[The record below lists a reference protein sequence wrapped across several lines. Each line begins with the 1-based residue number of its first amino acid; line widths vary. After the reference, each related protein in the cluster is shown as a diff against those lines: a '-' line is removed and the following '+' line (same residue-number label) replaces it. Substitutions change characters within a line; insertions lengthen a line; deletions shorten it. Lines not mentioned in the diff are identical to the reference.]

1 MNDPVIERI
10 VAQLR
15 EQGCHTV
22 ILYGSRARGD
32 WTERSDYDVAGF
44 RAGDEASRDARWDGE
59 VYLDLFVYPD
69 ARLAE
74 PDQEMLKLRGGTV
87 LHDAEGRAQSFMD
100 ALNAFFAAGPEQLPE
115 YERSAR
121 RAWAVKMVQRARQGD
136 AEGDYRRHWLLMAL
150 LEDYFALRGEW
161 YLGPKWA
168 LAWLREH
175 RAPVYALFRE
185 GLAPA
190 ASLEQIAALAACV
203 VEQESA

>member
-1 MNDPVIERI
+1 MNDPVIDRI
-10 VAQLR
+10 VTHLR

-32 WTERSDYDVAGF
+32 WTEGSDYDVAGF
-44 RAGDEASRDARWDGE
+44 RAAKEEDRDARWDGE
-59 VYLDLFVYPD
+59 AYLDLFVYPD

-74 PDQEMLKLRGGTV
+74 PDEELLKLRGGQP
-87 LHDAEGRAQSFMD
+87 LYDAEGRVQPFMD
-100 ALNAFFAAGPEQLPE
+100 ALEAFFAAGPEPLPE
-115 YERSAR
+115 YECRTR

-150 LEDYFALRGEW
+150 LEDYFQLRGEW
-161 YLGPKWA
+161 YLGPKSA

-185 GLAPA
+185 GLAPG
-190 ASLEQIAALAACV
+190 ASLEQIEALAACV
-203 VEQESA
+203 VEQDAS